1 MAGHAKVAEWA
12 EAALESAGVIH
23 LDFIEISAKLDR
35 NVTAMFEKVAR
46 RVMLPLLSE
55 RAMSSIESADSMQQL
70 QRVANYWLWERNN
83 TKYGRHGWLWQAGLP
98 GDLNQ
103 YRVAASTLL
112 LLRHAKICRSR
123 DVHADFSVGDFRSFP
138 DHIFWKILEKIATNQ
153 VLTRI
158 RLKAET
164 LIEQCRK

>member
-1 MAGHAKVAEWA
+1 MTGQVKVAEWA

-35 NVTAMFEKVAR
+35 NVTAMFENVAR

-83 TKYGRHGWLWQAGLP
+83 TKYGRHGWLWQGGLP
-98 GDLNQ
+98 GNFSQ
-103 YRVAASTLL
+103 YRVEASTLL
-112 LLRHAKICRSR
+112 LLRHAKVCRSR
-123 DVHADFSVGDFRSFP
+123 HADLSIGDFRSFP
-138 DHIFWKILEKIATNQ
+138 DHIFWKILEEIATNQ

-158 RLKAET
+158 RSKAET